1 MQNNR
6 HHCTGMCVIL
16 LFTALSSIGH
26 AAQPLPE
33 GTLSLQTGALN
44 NALPSIIIK
53 AQQDALKPE
62 EERWRSQRVLSDRN
76 LREIRVSMLAEG
88 GFSAYEEQKK
98 TTVMDVREKRKAT
111 IKPHAEA
118 PDRFMIYEFDSP
130 NVKKSK
136 ITFR

>member
-6 HHCTGMCVIL
+6 HHCTGTCVIL

-53 AQQDALKPE
+53 AQQDALKPA

-111 IKPHAEA
+111 IKPHTEA